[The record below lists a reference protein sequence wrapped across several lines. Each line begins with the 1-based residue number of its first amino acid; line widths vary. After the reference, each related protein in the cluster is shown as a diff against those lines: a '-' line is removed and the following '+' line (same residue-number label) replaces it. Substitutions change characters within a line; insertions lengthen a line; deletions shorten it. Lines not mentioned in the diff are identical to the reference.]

1 MLAMLEQ
8 FWLWITDLGNSK
20 SLALV
25 LFFGVYLG
33 ILWYVLAGKKRSKR
47 LETFKYIPFLDD
59 ENPTLKKEA
68 TDTVGTYEQ
77 SEPKS

>member
-1 MLAMLEQ
+1 MLE

-25 LFFGVYLG
+25 LFLGVYLG
-33 ILWYVLAGKKRSKR
+33 ILLYVLTGKKRSKR

-59 ENPTLKKEA
+59 EDPSLKKEA
-68 TDTVGTYEQ
+68 NDTVGTYEQ
-77 SEPKS
+77 SNRKS